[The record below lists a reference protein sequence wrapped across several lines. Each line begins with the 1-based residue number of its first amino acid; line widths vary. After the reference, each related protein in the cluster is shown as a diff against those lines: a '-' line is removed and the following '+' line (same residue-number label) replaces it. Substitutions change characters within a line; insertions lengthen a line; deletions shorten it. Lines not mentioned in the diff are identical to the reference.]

1 MTVGTATRFLLLF
14 LIPCALPAGEKP
26 LPLVTGNAKVDFF
39 GDRLSRQPLML
50 LDDTSSSYL
59 DLSISAKKKSPWLAG
74 ALSLVIPGA
83 GEVYSKA
90 YVKGAVFFAME
101 AVSWFLVYK
110 YNKEGDKQTQ
120 AYEDYAN
127 AHWSATRYTEW
138 TLDNIGVLT
147 NGVLTRGQ
155 FENEVFTSDYD
166 PNGPNPPPFRDL
178 VWSEVNLMED
188 SIGLWAPSGGNG
200 YTHRLPNYAVQQY
213 YELIGKYPQF
223 SRGWDDTPTFGTAGY
238 LIQST
243 DLPLRNISARFN
255 EYQLMRA
262 EANHQYDVSST
273 WLSVVI
279 VNHVLS
285 ALDAY
290 WSATTY
296 NKTLHAEAHMN
307 LIPTNYGFVPYTE
320 LKLAYIY

>member
-1 MTVGTATRFLLLF
+1 MKVSAIRFLLLL
-14 LIPCALPAGEKP
+14 LIPCALRAGEKP
-26 LPLVTGNAKVDFF
+26 PPLVTGNVKVDFF
-39 GDRLSRQPLML
+39 GDRLSRQPLMFL
-50 LDDTSSSYL
+50 QDTSSSYL
-59 DLSISAKKKSPWLAG
+59 DPTIKAKEKSPWLAG
-74 ALSLVIPGA
+74 ALSLAIPGA

-147 NGVLTRGQ
+147 NGFHTRAE
-155 FENEVFTSDYD
+155 FESEVFTSDYD
-166 PNGPNPPPFRDL
+166 PNAPNPPPFREL
-178 VWSEVNLMED
+178 VWSELNLMED
-188 SIGLWAPSGGNG
+188 SIGLAAPNGGNG

-223 SRGWDDTPTFGTAGY
+223 SRGWDDVPAFGTPGY

-243 DLPLRNISARFN
+243 DLPLKNISARFN

-290 WSATTY
+290 WSATSY
-296 NKTLHAEAHMN
+296 NKNLHAHAQMK
-307 LIPTNYGFVPYTE
+307 LIPTNYGLIPYTE
-320 LKLAYIY
+320 LKMAYSF